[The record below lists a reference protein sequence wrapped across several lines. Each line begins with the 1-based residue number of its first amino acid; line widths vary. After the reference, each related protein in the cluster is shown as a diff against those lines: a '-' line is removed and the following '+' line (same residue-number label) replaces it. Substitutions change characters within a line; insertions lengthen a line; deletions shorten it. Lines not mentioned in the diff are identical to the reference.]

1 MPQAFSL
8 GWSYTIP
15 RCKVAATMTNSV
27 SAQDVPRPHRP
38 RGVRTIGKV
47 GRGLPSTRC
56 GESPSPEFIQG
67 IREFNRGEFFEAHET
82 LELIW
87 MEETDPLRYL
97 YQGILQIGV
106 GFYHLSRG
114 NYKGAIALWERGL
127 RLLEPFRNGCLG
139 VDVIQLMEETSIC
152 QDTVK
157 ALGPGRLYE
166 FELTLI
172 PKVYDMNGNPI

>member
-1 MPQAFSL
+1 
-8 GWSYTIP
+8 
-15 RCKVAATMTNSV
+15 MTASK
-27 SAQDVPRPHRP
+27 SSQHPPRPHRP
-38 RGVRTIGKV
+38 RGVRTIGKI

-56 GESPSPEFIQG
+56 GEVPSPEFIQG
-67 IREFNRGEFFEAHET
+67 VGEFNRGEFFEAHET

-87 MEETDPLRYL
+87 KEETDPLRYL

-139 VDVIQLMEETSIC
+139 VDVVRLMEETSSC
-152 QDTVK
+152 RDTVK
-157 ALGPGRLYE
+157 ALGQGRLHE

-172 PKVYDMNGNPI
+172 PKVYATNGNAI